1 MPVSPQ
7 DFNLWAR
14 VTGKKYPSTP
24 EEKAAVAPEVHNFT
38 RNFGKQGALGEQQEE
53 KQPSLAQ
60 NLAKGALIA
69 GGVAAGIAAAR
80 DPRVQQ
86 AVQTGFANAKEAT
99 SNATARVKEFLQT
112 VGGPRTV
119 DADTVGASYD
129 VTPNTTAQN
138 YQQQVVPHQ
147 ISGVEPKG
155 LLTGR
160 DYTQSESLATRQ
172 TSGPVSAGEF
182 ARQKARSAFSEALQV
197 PGEMGMSP
205 TQAMEERRVQNALER
220 MNAMAKRMG
229 DPFSHSESLPSNI
242 YPVPTPEGE
251 YVPTSTVIGKVGS
264 LMSKMEQGPEFAGLV
279 KYHLPEAV
287 ENDVT
292 NTALASSNTPDNL
305 VPKAQTFNPNSLT
318 GQHNIAMEVDNQL
331 DRADQL
337 INEYRQD
344 IVDREINRE
353 AKVKSEIA
361 AMKEGAAMRIVDEL
375 RGEAKQEQ
383 LAANENRDLAGEASA
398 LVETITT
405 GQPTRQ
411 RPRRLSEI
419 SPQEQKA
426 YELVAAGG
434 EAGVPISL
442 ERAMDIAGGAQDLS
456 FQEQRLFSPGERV
469 AVGEQTFAPG
479 QRQSGRMM
487 GVRTGAS
494 GSERALGLAEQYAQ
508 ADVAGLTSQG
518 RKSAGAQRLRG
529 MEDTPDVSAVL
540 VGATGRPL
548 RGMGT
553 ISLESLREASGVV
566 AAEQAANRE
575 MTAGAIES
583 LLGRSGSDIEY
594 KPFTEV
600 TTGSTPETQER
611 ARQTMAA
618 AQKPSTTKQMNQ
630 LFATHSLSPAT
641 GTLTSL
647 DPKTL
652 AATSSAEN
660 VPQPKSIRGTASWE
674 ETSPGGEIRATTPEF
689 LNIKTESGV
698 KAMITKALRRNYGHI
713 ADNIL
718 VRAAQHYAEQDGIEL
733 PDPMINESGRIGNYD
748 FKTAANQVLYGAGE
762 ASIER
767 SKMIG
772 KAFNQSL
779 KGAGLDLETEDPYA
793 SHKLFAITQNQERGQ
808 IALQEYTRKIGRMQS
823 QGLLKE
829 GRQVPRDIAMRKP
842 QQG

>member
-38 RNFGKQGALGEQQEE
+38 RNFGKQGALGEQQKE
-53 KQPSLAQ
+53 QRPSLAQ
-60 NLAKGALIA
+60 NIAKGALIA
-69 GGVAAGIAAAR
+69 GGVAAGVAAAR

-86 AVQTGFANAKEAT
+86 AVQTGFATAKEAT
-99 SNATARVKEFLQT
+99 TNATARVKEFLQT
-112 VGGPRTV
+112 VGSPRTV
-119 DADTVGASYD
+119 DVDVVGASYD

-147 ISGVEPKG
+147 ISGIEPKG

-160 DYTQSESLATRQ
+160 DYTQAESLATRQ

-182 ARQKARSAFSEALQV
+182 ARQKARSAFSEALQI

-205 TQAMEERRVQNALER
+205 TQAREERRVQQALEH
-220 MNAMAKRMG
+220 MNMRAKRMG

-264 LMSKMEQGPEFAGLV
+264 LMGKMEQGPEFAGLV

-292 NTALASSNTPDNL
+292 NTALASSITPDNT
-305 VPKAQTFNPNSLT
+305 VPKAQTFDPNSLT
-318 GQHNIAMEVDNQL
+318 GQHNIAMEADNQ
-331 DRADQL
+331 
-337 INEYRQD
+337 
-344 IVDREINRE
+344 
-353 AKVKSEIA
+353 
-361 AMKEGAAMRIVDEL
+361 
-375 RGEAKQEQ
+375 
-383 LAANENRDLAGEASA
+383 RDLANEASA

-405 GQPTRQ
+405 GQPARQ
-411 RPRRLSEI
+411 RPRRPSEI

-442 ERAMDIAGGAQDLS
+442 ERAMAIAGGAQDLS

-469 AVGEQTFAPG
+469 AVGEQTFVPG
-479 QRQSGRMM
+479 QRQTGRMM

-494 GSERALGLAEQYAQ
+494 GSERALGLAEQYAE

-518 RKSAGAQRLRG
+518 RKSASAQRLRG
-529 MEDTPDVSAVL
+529 GEDTPDLSAVL

-548 RGMGT
+548 RGMGS

-594 KPFTEV
+594 KPFTDV

-630 LFATHSLSPAT
+630 LFATHSEGEGGSMLP
-641 GTLTSL
+641 
-647 DPKTL
+647 
-652 AATSSAEN
+652 TSS
-660 VPQPKSIRGTASWE
+660 Q
-674 ETSPGGEIRATTPEF
+674 F

-698 KAMITKALRRNYGHI
+698 KPITTKALRRNYGHI
-713 ADNIL
+713 ADDVF

-748 FKTAANQVLYGAGE
+748 FRNAANQVLYGAGE
-762 ASIER
+762 ASVER

-779 KGAGLDLETEDPYA
+779 KSTGLDLATEDPYA

-808 IALQEYTRKIGRMQS
+808 IALQEYSRKIGRMQS

-829 GRQVPRDIAMRKP
+829 GRQVPRDIAMRKL

>member
-38 RNFGKQGALGEQQEE
+38 RNFGKQGVLGEQQEE
-53 KQPSLAQ
+53 QRPSLAQ

-69 GGVAAGIAAAR
+69 GGVAAGVAAAR

-86 AVQTGFANAKEAT
+86 AVQTGFSNAKEAT

-119 DADTVGASYD
+119 DADTVGANYD

-147 ISGVEPKG
+147 ISGIEPKG

-160 DYTQSESLATRQ
+160 DYTQAESLANRQ
-172 TSGPVSAGEF
+172 TSGPVFAGEF

-242 YPVPTPEGE
+242 YPVPTPQGE

-264 LMSKMEQGPEFAGLV
+264 LTGKMEQGPEFAGLV

-292 NTALASSNTPDNL
+292 NTALASSITPDNT

-318 GQHNIAMEVDNQL
+318 GQHNIAIEADNQ
-331 DRADQL
+331 
-337 INEYRQD
+337 
-344 IVDREINRE
+344 
-353 AKVKSEIA
+353 
-361 AMKEGAAMRIVDEL
+361 
-375 RGEAKQEQ
+375 
-383 LAANENRDLAGEASA
+383 RDLANEASA

-405 GQPTRQ
+405 GQPARQ

-442 ERAMDIAGGAQDLS
+442 ERAMDIASGAEDLS
-456 FQEQRLFSPGERV
+456 FQEQRLFSPSERV

-479 QRQSGRMM
+479 QRQTGRMM

-494 GSERALGLAEQYAQ
+494 GSERALGLAEQYAE

-529 MEDTPDVSAVL
+529 MEDTPNPSAVL

-548 RGMGT
+548 RGMGS
-553 ISLESLREASGVV
+553 ISPESLREASGVV

-575 MTAGAIES
+575 MTANAIES
-583 LLGRSGSDIEY
+583 LLGRSGSDIDY
-594 KPFTEV
+594 KPFTDV

-611 ARQTMAA
+611 ARQTMTA
-618 AQKPSTTKQMNQ
+618 AQKPSTTNQMNQ
-630 LFATHSLSPAT
+630 LFATHSEGEGGSMLP
-641 GTLTSL
+641 
-647 DPKTL
+647 
-652 AATSSAEN
+652 TSS
-660 VPQPKSIRGTASWE
+660 Q
-674 ETSPGGEIRATTPEF
+674 F

-698 KAMITKALRRNYGHI
+698 KPITTKALRRNYGNI
-713 ADNIL
+713 ADDVF
-718 VRAAQHYAEQDGIEL
+718 VRAAQHYAEQDGIDL

-748 FKTAANQVLYGAGE
+748 FRNAANQVLYGAGE

-779 KGAGLDLETEDPYA
+779 KSAGLDLATEDPYA

-829 GRQVPRDIAMRKP
+829 GRQVPQNIAMRKP

>member
-38 RNFGKQGALGEQQEE
+38 RNFGKQGALGEQQKE
-53 KQPSLAQ
+53 QRPSLAQ
-60 NLAKGALIA
+60 NIAKGALIA
-69 GGVAAGIAAAR
+69 GGVAAGVAAAR

-86 AVQTGFANAKEAT
+86 AVQTGFATAKEAT
-99 SNATARVKEFLQT
+99 TNATARVKEFLQT
-112 VGGPRTV
+112 VGSPRTV
-119 DADTVGASYD
+119 DVDVVGASYD

-147 ISGVEPKG
+147 ISGIEPKG

-160 DYTQSESLATRQ
+160 DYTQAESLATRQ

-182 ARQKARSAFSEALQV
+182 ARQKARSAFSEALQI

-205 TQAMEERRVQNALER
+205 TQAREERRVQQALEH
-220 MNAMAKRMG
+220 MNMRAKRMG

-264 LMSKMEQGPEFAGLV
+264 LMGKMEQGPEFAGLV

-292 NTALASSNTPDNL
+292 NTALASSITPDNT
-305 VPKAQTFNPNSLT
+305 VPKAQTFDPNSLT
-318 GQHNIAMEVDNQL
+318 GQHNIAMEADNQ
-331 DRADQL
+331 
-337 INEYRQD
+337 
-344 IVDREINRE
+344 
-353 AKVKSEIA
+353 
-361 AMKEGAAMRIVDEL
+361 
-375 RGEAKQEQ
+375 
-383 LAANENRDLAGEASA
+383 RDLANEASA

-405 GQPTRQ
+405 GQPARQ

-442 ERAMDIAGGAQDLS
+442 ERAMAIAGGAQDLS

-469 AVGEQTFAPG
+469 AVGEQTFVPG
-479 QRQSGRMM
+479 QRQTGRMM

-494 GSERALGLAEQYAQ
+494 GSERALGLAEQYAE

-518 RKSAGAQRLRG
+518 RKSASAQRLRG
-529 MEDTPDVSAVL
+529 GEDTPDLSAVL

-548 RGMGT
+548 RGMGS

-594 KPFTEV
+594 KPFTDV

-630 LFATHSLSPAT
+630 LFATHSEGEGGSMLP
-641 GTLTSL
+641 
-647 DPKTL
+647 
-652 AATSSAEN
+652 TSS
-660 VPQPKSIRGTASWE
+660 Q
-674 ETSPGGEIRATTPEF
+674 F

-698 KAMITKALRRNYGHI
+698 KPITTKALRRNYGHI
-713 ADNIL
+713 ADDVF

-748 FKTAANQVLYGAGE
+748 FRNAANQVLYGAGE
-762 ASIER
+762 ASVER

-779 KGAGLDLETEDPYA
+779 KSTGLDLATEDPYA

-808 IALQEYTRKIGRMQS
+808 IALQEYSRKIGRMQS

-829 GRQVPRDIAMRKP
+829 GRQVPRDIAMRKL
-842 QQG
+842 QQGWKG

>member
-1 MPVSPQ
+1 MPVSPA

-38 RNFGKQGALGEQQEE
+38 RNFGKQGAIGEQPEE
-53 KQPSLAQ
+53 QRPSLAS
-60 NLAKGALIA
+60 NIAKGALIA
-69 GGVAAGIAAAR
+69 GGVAAGVAAAR

-86 AVQTGFANAKEAT
+86 AVQTGFSRAKEAT
-99 SNATARVKEFLQT
+99 TDATTRVKEFLQT

-160 DYTQSESLATRQ
+160 DYTQAESLATRQ

-197 PGEMGMSP
+197 PSEMGMSP

-220 MNAMAKRMG
+220 MNMMAKQMG
-229 DPFSHSESLPSNI
+229 DPFSHSEKLPSNI
-242 YPVPTPEGE
+242 FPVPTPEGE

-264 LMSKMEQGPEFAGLV
+264 LTGKMEQGPEFSNLV

-292 NTALASSNTPDNL
+292 NTALASSITPDNA

-318 GQHNIAMEVDNQL
+318 GQHNIEMDADNQ
-331 DRADQL
+331 
-337 INEYRQD
+337 
-344 IVDREINRE
+344 
-353 AKVKSEIA
+353 
-361 AMKEGAAMRIVDEL
+361 
-375 RGEAKQEQ
+375 
-383 LAANENRDLAGEASA
+383 RDLAGEASA
-398 LVETITT
+398 LAEAITSGT
-405 GQPTRQ
+405 TTPTRQ

-419 SPQEQKA
+419 SPQEQTA

-469 AVGEQTFAPG
+469 AIGEQTFEPG
-479 QRQSGRMM
+479 QRQTGRMM

-494 GSERALGLAEQYAQ
+494 GSERAFGLAEQYAE

-518 RKSAGAQRLRG
+518 RKSAGAARLRG
-529 MEDTPDVSAVL
+529 QEDTPDVSAVL

-548 RGMGT
+548 RGMGS
-553 ISLESLREASGVV
+553 ISPESLREASGVF

-575 MTAGAIES
+575 MTAGAVES

-611 ARQTMAA
+611 ARQTMSA

-630 LFATHSLSPAT
+630 LFATHSEGEGGSMLP
-641 GTLTSL
+641 
-647 DPKTL
+647 
-652 AATSSAEN
+652 TSS
-660 VPQPKSIRGTASWE
+660 Q
-674 ETSPGGEIRATTPEF
+674 F

-698 KAMITKALRRNYGHI
+698 KPMTTKALRRNYGNI
-713 ADNIL
+713 ADDVF

-748 FKTAANQVLYGAGE
+748 FRNAANQVLYGAGE

-772 KAFNQSL
+772 KAFNQGL
-779 KGAGLDLETEDPYA
+779 KASGLDLATEDPYA

-808 IALQEYTRKIGRMQS
+808 IALKEYTRKIGRMQS

-842 QQG
+842 SQG

>member
-53 KQPSLAQ
+53 QRPSLAQ
-60 NLAKGALIA
+60 NLAKSALIA
-69 GGVAAGIAAAR
+69 GGVAAGVAAAR

-86 AVQTGFANAKEAT
+86 AVQTGFATAKEAT
-99 SNATARVKEFLQT
+99 TNATARVKEFLQT

-147 ISGVEPKG
+147 IRGIEPKG

-160 DYTQSESLATRQ
+160 DYTQAESLATRQ

-205 TQAMEERRVQNALER
+205 TQAREERRVQQALER
-220 MNAMAKRMG
+220 MNMMAKRMG
-229 DPFSHSESLPSNI
+229 DPFSHSENLPSNI

-251 YVPTSTVIGKVGS
+251 YVTTSTVIGKIGS
-264 LMSKMEQGPEFAGLV
+264 LMGKLEQGPEFAGLV

-292 NTALASSNTPDNL
+292 NTALASSITPDNT

-318 GQHNIAMEVDNQL
+318 GQHNIAMEADNQL

-337 INEYRQD
+337 INEYRQG
-344 IVDREINRE
+344 IVDREIDRE

-361 AMKEGAAMRIVDEL
+361 AMKEGAAMRILDEL

-383 LAANENRDLAGEASA
+383 LAANKNRDLAGEASA

-405 GQPTRQ
+405 GQPARQ

-469 AVGEQTFAPG
+469 AVGEQTFLPG
-479 QRQSGRMM
+479 QRQTGRMM

-494 GSERALGLAEQYAQ
+494 GSERALGLAEQYAE

-548 RGMGT
+548 RGMGS
-553 ISLESLREASGVV
+553 ISPESLREASGVV

-618 AQKPSTTKQMNQ
+618 AQKPSTTTQMNQ
-630 LFATHSLSPAT
+630 LFATHSEGEGGSMLP
-641 GTLTSL
+641 
-647 DPKTL
+647 
-652 AATSSAEN
+652 TSS
-660 VPQPKSIRGTASWE
+660 Q
-674 ETSPGGEIRATTPEF
+674 F

-698 KAMITKALRRNYGHI
+698 KPMTTKALRRNYGHI
-713 ADNIL
+713 ADDVF
-718 VRAAQHYAEQDGIEL
+718 VRAAQHYAQQDGIEL

-748 FKTAANQVLYGAGE
+748 FRNAANQVLYGAGE

-772 KAFNQSL
+772 KAFNQGL
-779 KGAGLDLETEDPYA
+779 KSAGLDLATENPYA

>member
-53 KQPSLAQ
+53 QRPSLAQ

-69 GGVAAGIAAAR
+69 GGVAAGVAAAR

-86 AVQTGFANAKEAT
+86 AVQTGFATAKEAT

-112 VGGPRTV
+112 VGSPRTV

-147 ISGVEPKG
+147 ISGIEPKG

-160 DYTQSESLATRQ
+160 DTTQAESLATRQ

-197 PGEMGMSP
+197 PGEMNMSP
-205 TQAMEERRVQNALER
+205 TQAREERRVQQALER
-220 MNAMAKRMG
+220 MNMMARRMG

-242 YPVPTPEGE
+242 YPVPTPQGE

-264 LMSKMEQGPEFAGLV
+264 LIGKMEQGPEFSGLV

-292 NTALASSNTPDNL
+292 NTALASSITPDNT

-318 GQHNIAMEVDNQL
+318 GQHNIAMEADNQ
-331 DRADQL
+331 
-337 INEYRQD
+337 
-344 IVDREINRE
+344 
-353 AKVKSEIA
+353 
-361 AMKEGAAMRIVDEL
+361 
-375 RGEAKQEQ
+375 
-383 LAANENRDLAGEASA
+383 RDLAGEASA

-405 GQPTRQ
+405 GQPARQ

-469 AVGEQTFAPG
+469 AVGEQTFVPG
-479 QRQSGRMM
+479 QRQTGRMM

-494 GSERALGLAEQYAQ
+494 GSERALGLAEQYAE

-518 RKSAGAQRLRG
+518 RKSAGAQHLRG

-548 RGMGT
+548 RGMGS
-553 ISLESLREASGVV
+553 ISPESLREASGVV

-594 KPFTEV
+594 KPFTDV

-630 LFATHSLSPAT
+630 LFATHSEGEGGSMLP
-641 GTLTSL
+641 
-647 DPKTL
+647 
-652 AATSSAEN
+652 TSS
-660 VPQPKSIRGTASWE
+660 Q
-674 ETSPGGEIRATTPEF
+674 F

-698 KAMITKALRRNYGHI
+698 KPMTTKALRRNYGNI
-713 ADNIL
+713 ADDVF

-748 FKTAANQVLYGAGE
+748 FRNAANQVLYGAGE

-772 KAFNQSL
+772 KAFNQGL
-779 KGAGLDLETEDPYA
+779 KSAGLDLATEDPYA

-842 QQG
+842 

>member
-38 RNFGKQGALGEQQEE
+38 RNFGKQGVLGEQQEE
-53 KQPSLAQ
+53 QRPSLAQ

-69 GGVAAGIAAAR
+69 GGVAAGVAAAR

-86 AVQTGFANAKEAT
+86 AVQTGFSNAKEAT

-119 DADTVGASYD
+119 DADTVGANYD

-147 ISGVEPKG
+147 ISGIEPKG

-160 DYTQSESLATRQ
+160 DYTQAESLANRQ
-172 TSGPVSAGEF
+172 TSGPVFAGEF

-242 YPVPTPEGE
+242 YPVPTPQGE

-264 LMSKMEQGPEFAGLV
+264 LTGKMEQGPEFAGLV

-292 NTALASSNTPDNL
+292 NTALASSITPDNT

-318 GQHNIAMEVDNQL
+318 GQHNIAIEADNQ
-331 DRADQL
+331 
-337 INEYRQD
+337 
-344 IVDREINRE
+344 
-353 AKVKSEIA
+353 
-361 AMKEGAAMRIVDEL
+361 
-375 RGEAKQEQ
+375 
-383 LAANENRDLAGEASA
+383 RDLANEASA

-405 GQPTRQ
+405 GQPARQ

-442 ERAMDIAGGAQDLS
+442 ERAMDIAGGAEDLS
-456 FQEQRLFSPGERV
+456 FQEQRLFSPSERV

-479 QRQSGRMM
+479 QRQTGRMM

-494 GSERALGLAEQYAQ
+494 GSERALGLAEQYAE

-529 MEDTPDVSAVL
+529 MEDTPNPSAVL

-548 RGMGT
+548 RGMGS
-553 ISLESLREASGVV
+553 ISPESLREASGVV

-575 MTAGAIES
+575 MTANAIES
-583 LLGRSGSDIEY
+583 LLGRSGSDIDY
-594 KPFTEV
+594 KPFTDV

-611 ARQTMAA
+611 ARQTMTA
-618 AQKPSTTKQMNQ
+618 AQKPSTTNQMNQ
-630 LFATHSLSPAT
+630 LFATHSEGEGGSMLP
-641 GTLTSL
+641 
-647 DPKTL
+647 
-652 AATSSAEN
+652 TSS
-660 VPQPKSIRGTASWE
+660 Q
-674 ETSPGGEIRATTPEF
+674 F

-698 KAMITKALRRNYGHI
+698 KPITTKALRRNYGNI
-713 ADNIL
+713 ADDVF

-748 FKTAANQVLYGAGE
+748 FRNAANQVLYGAGE

-779 KGAGLDLETEDPYA
+779 KSAGLDLATEDPYA

-829 GRQVPRDIAMRKP
+829 GRQVPQNIAMRKP

>member
-38 RNFGKQGALGEQQEE
+38 RNFGKQGVLGEQQEE
-53 KQPSLAQ
+53 QRPSLAQ

-69 GGVAAGIAAAR
+69 GGVAAGVAAAR

-86 AVQTGFANAKEAT
+86 AVQTGFSNAKEAT

-119 DADTVGASYD
+119 DADTVGANYD

-147 ISGVEPKG
+147 ISGIEPKG

-160 DYTQSESLATRQ
+160 DYTQAESLANRQ
-172 TSGPVSAGEF
+172 TSGPVFAGEF

-242 YPVPTPEGE
+242 YPVPTPQGE

-264 LMSKMEQGPEFAGLV
+264 LTGKMEQGPEFAGLV

-292 NTALASSNTPDNL
+292 NTALASSITPDNT

-318 GQHNIAMEVDNQL
+318 GQHNIAIEADNQ
-331 DRADQL
+331 
-337 INEYRQD
+337 
-344 IVDREINRE
+344 
-353 AKVKSEIA
+353 
-361 AMKEGAAMRIVDEL
+361 
-375 RGEAKQEQ
+375 
-383 LAANENRDLAGEASA
+383 RDLANEASA

-405 GQPTRQ
+405 GQPARQ

-442 ERAMDIAGGAQDLS
+442 ERAMDIASGAEDLS
-456 FQEQRLFSPGERV
+456 FQEQRLFSPSERV

-479 QRQSGRMM
+479 QRQTGRMM

-494 GSERALGLAEQYAQ
+494 GSERALGLAEQYAE

-529 MEDTPDVSAVL
+529 MEDTPNPSAVL

-548 RGMGT
+548 RGMGS
-553 ISLESLREASGVV
+553 ISPESLREASGVV

-575 MTAGAIES
+575 MTANAIES
-583 LLGRSGSDIEY
+583 LLGRSGSDIDY
-594 KPFTEV
+594 KPFTDV

-611 ARQTMAA
+611 ARQTMTA
-618 AQKPSTTKQMNQ
+618 AQKPSTTNQMNQ
-630 LFATHSLSPAT
+630 LFATHSEGEGGSMLP
-641 GTLTSL
+641 
-647 DPKTL
+647 
-652 AATSSAEN
+652 TSS
-660 VPQPKSIRGTASWE
+660 Q
-674 ETSPGGEIRATTPEF
+674 F

-698 KAMITKALRRNYGHI
+698 KPITTKALRRNYGNI
-713 ADNIL
+713 ADDVF

-748 FKTAANQVLYGAGE
+748 FRNAANQVLYGAGE

-779 KGAGLDLETEDPYA
+779 KSAGLDLATEDPYA

-829 GRQVPRDIAMRKP
+829 GRQVPQNIAMRKP

>member
-38 RNFGKQGALGEQQEE
+38 RNFGKQGVLGEQQEE
-53 KQPSLAQ
+53 QRPSLAQ

-69 GGVAAGIAAAR
+69 GGVAAGVAAAR

-86 AVQTGFANAKEAT
+86 AVQTGFSNAKEAT

-119 DADTVGASYD
+119 DADTVGANYD

-147 ISGVEPKG
+147 ISGIEPKG

-160 DYTQSESLATRQ
+160 DYTQAESLANRQ
-172 TSGPVSAGEF
+172 TSGPVFAGEF

-242 YPVPTPEGE
+242 YPVPTPQGE

-264 LMSKMEQGPEFAGLV
+264 LTGKMEQGPKFAGLV

-292 NTALASSNTPDNL
+292 NTALASSITPDNT

-318 GQHNIAMEVDNQL
+318 GQHNIAIEADNQ
-331 DRADQL
+331 
-337 INEYRQD
+337 
-344 IVDREINRE
+344 
-353 AKVKSEIA
+353 
-361 AMKEGAAMRIVDEL
+361 
-375 RGEAKQEQ
+375 
-383 LAANENRDLAGEASA
+383 RDLANEASA

-405 GQPTRQ
+405 GQPARQ

-442 ERAMDIAGGAQDLS
+442 ERAMDIAGGAEDLS
-456 FQEQRLFSPGERV
+456 FQEQRLFSPSERV

-479 QRQSGRMM
+479 QRQTGRMM

-494 GSERALGLAEQYAQ
+494 GSERALGLAEQYAE

-529 MEDTPDVSAVL
+529 MEDTPNPSAVL

-548 RGMGT
+548 RGMGS
-553 ISLESLREASGVV
+553 ISPESLREASGVV

-575 MTAGAIES
+575 MTANAIES
-583 LLGRSGSDIEY
+583 LLGRSGSDIDY
-594 KPFTEV
+594 KPFTDV

-611 ARQTMAA
+611 ARQTMTA
-618 AQKPSTTKQMNQ
+618 AQKPSTTNQMNQ
-630 LFATHSLSPAT
+630 LFATHSEGEGGSMLP
-641 GTLTSL
+641 
-647 DPKTL
+647 
-652 AATSSAEN
+652 TSS
-660 VPQPKSIRGTASWE
+660 Q
-674 ETSPGGEIRATTPEF
+674 F

-698 KAMITKALRRNYGHI
+698 KPITTKALRRNYGNI
-713 ADNIL
+713 ADDVF

-748 FKTAANQVLYGAGE
+748 FRNAANQVLYGAGE

-779 KGAGLDLETEDPYA
+779 KSAGLDLATEDPYA

-829 GRQVPRDIAMRKP
+829 GRQVPQNIAMRKP

>member
-38 RNFGKQGALGEQQEE
+38 RNFGKQGVLGEQQEE
-53 KQPSLAQ
+53 QRPSLAQ

-69 GGVAAGIAAAR
+69 GGVAAGVAAAR

-86 AVQTGFANAKEAT
+86 AVQTGFSNAKEAT

-119 DADTVGASYD
+119 DADTVGANYD

-147 ISGVEPKG
+147 ISGIEPKG

-160 DYTQSESLATRQ
+160 DYTQAESLANRQ
-172 TSGPVSAGEF
+172 TSGPVFAGEF

-242 YPVPTPEGE
+242 YPVPTPQGE

-264 LMSKMEQGPEFAGLV
+264 LTGKMEQGPKFAGLV

-292 NTALASSNTPDNL
+292 NTALASSITPDNT

-318 GQHNIAMEVDNQL
+318 GQHNIAIEADNQ
-331 DRADQL
+331 
-337 INEYRQD
+337 
-344 IVDREINRE
+344 
-353 AKVKSEIA
+353 
-361 AMKEGAAMRIVDEL
+361 
-375 RGEAKQEQ
+375 
-383 LAANENRDLAGEASA
+383 RDLANEASA

-405 GQPTRQ
+405 GQPARQ

-442 ERAMDIAGGAQDLS
+442 ERAMDIAGGAEDLS
-456 FQEQRLFSPGERV
+456 FQEQRLFSPSERV

-479 QRQSGRMM
+479 QRQTGRMM

-494 GSERALGLAEQYAQ
+494 GSERALGLAEQYAE

-529 MEDTPDVSAVL
+529 MEDTPNPSAVL

-548 RGMGT
+548 RGMGS
-553 ISLESLREASGVV
+553 ISPESLREASGVV

-575 MTAGAIES
+575 MTANAIES
-583 LLGRSGSDIEY
+583 LLGRSGSDIDY
-594 KPFTEV
+594 KPFTDV

-611 ARQTMAA
+611 ARQTMTA
-618 AQKPSTTKQMNQ
+618 AQKPSTTNQMNQ
-630 LFATHSLSPAT
+630 LFATHSEGEGGSMLP
-641 GTLTSL
+641 
-647 DPKTL
+647 
-652 AATSSAEN
+652 TSS
-660 VPQPKSIRGTASWE
+660 Q
-674 ETSPGGEIRATTPEF
+674 F

-698 KAMITKALRRNYGHI
+698 KPITTKALRRNYGNI
-713 ADNIL
+713 ADDVF

-748 FKTAANQVLYGAGE
+748 FRNAANQVLYGAGE

-779 KGAGLDLETEDPYA
+779 KSAGLDLATENPYA

-829 GRQVPRDIAMRKP
+829 GRQVPQNIAMRKP

>member
-38 RNFGKQGALGEQQEE
+38 RNFGKQGVLGEQQEE
-53 KQPSLAQ
+53 QRPSLAQ

-69 GGVAAGIAAAR
+69 GGVAAGVAAAR

-86 AVQTGFANAKEAT
+86 AVQTGFSNAKEAT

-119 DADTVGASYD
+119 DADTVGANYD

-147 ISGVEPKG
+147 ISGIEPKG

-160 DYTQSESLATRQ
+160 DYTQAESLANRQ
-172 TSGPVSAGEF
+172 TSGPVFAGEF

-242 YPVPTPEGE
+242 YPVPTPQGE

-264 LMSKMEQGPEFAGLV
+264 LTGKMEQGPKFAGLV

-292 NTALASSNTPDNL
+292 NTALASSITPDNT

-318 GQHNIAMEVDNQL
+318 GQHNIAIEADNQ
-331 DRADQL
+331 
-337 INEYRQD
+337 
-344 IVDREINRE
+344 
-353 AKVKSEIA
+353 
-361 AMKEGAAMRIVDEL
+361 
-375 RGEAKQEQ
+375 
-383 LAANENRDLAGEASA
+383 RDLANEASA

-405 GQPTRQ
+405 GQPARQ

-442 ERAMDIAGGAQDLS
+442 ERAMDIAGGAEDLS
-456 FQEQRLFSPGERV
+456 FQEQRLFSPSERV

-479 QRQSGRMM
+479 QRQTGRMM

-494 GSERALGLAEQYAQ
+494 GSERALGLAEQYAE

-518 RKSAGAQRLRG
+518 RKSAGAQRLRR
-529 MEDTPDVSAVL
+529 MEDTPNPSAVL

-548 RGMGT
+548 RGMGS
-553 ISLESLREASGVV
+553 ISPESLREASGVV

-575 MTAGAIES
+575 MTASAIES
-583 LLGRSGSDIEY
+583 LLGRSGSDIDY
-594 KPFTEV
+594 KPFTDV

-611 ARQTMAA
+611 ARQTMTA
-618 AQKPSTTKQMNQ
+618 AQKPSTTNQMNQ
-630 LFATHSLSPAT
+630 LFATHSEGEGGSMLP
-641 GTLTSL
+641 
-647 DPKTL
+647 
-652 AATSSAEN
+652 TSS
-660 VPQPKSIRGTASWE
+660 Q
-674 ETSPGGEIRATTPEF
+674 F

-698 KAMITKALRRNYGHI
+698 KPITTKALRRNYGNI
-713 ADNIL
+713 ADDVF

-748 FKTAANQVLYGAGE
+748 FRNAANQVLYGAGE

-779 KGAGLDLETEDPYA
+779 KSAGLDLATEDPYA

-829 GRQVPRDIAMRKP
+829 GRQVPQNIAMRKP

>member
-38 RNFGKQGALGEQQEE
+38 RNFGKQGALGGQQEE
-53 KQPSLAQ
+53 QRPSLAQ
-60 NLAKGALIA
+60 NIAKGALIA
-69 GGVAAGIAAAR
+69 GGVAAGVAAAR

-86 AVQTGFANAKEAT
+86 AVQTGFATAKEAT
-99 SNATARVKEFLQT
+99 TNATARVKEFLQT
-112 VGGPRTV
+112 VGSPRTV
-119 DADTVGASYD
+119 DVDVVGASYD

-147 ISGVEPKG
+147 ISGIEPKG

-160 DYTQSESLATRQ
+160 DYTQAESLATRQ

-182 ARQKARSAFSEALQV
+182 ARQKARSAFSDALQV

-205 TQAMEERRVQNALER
+205 TQAREERRVQQALER
-220 MNAMAKRMG
+220 MNMRAKRMG

-264 LMSKMEQGPEFAGLV
+264 LMGKMKQGPEFAGLV

-292 NTALASSNTPDNL
+292 NTALASSITPDNT
-305 VPKAQTFNPNSLT
+305 VPKAQTFDPNSLT
-318 GQHNIAMEVDNQL
+318 GQHNIAMEADNQ
-331 DRADQL
+331 
-337 INEYRQD
+337 
-344 IVDREINRE
+344 
-353 AKVKSEIA
+353 
-361 AMKEGAAMRIVDEL
+361 
-375 RGEAKQEQ
+375 
-383 LAANENRDLAGEASA
+383 RDLANEASA

-405 GQPTRQ
+405 GQPARQ

-442 ERAMDIAGGAQDLS
+442 ERAMAIAGGAQDLS

-469 AVGEQTFAPG
+469 AVGEQTFVPG
-479 QRQSGRMM
+479 QRQTGRMM

-494 GSERALGLAEQYAQ
+494 GSERALGLAEQYAE

-518 RKSAGAQRLRG
+518 RKSASAQRLRG
-529 MEDTPDVSAVL
+529 GEDTPDLSAVL

-548 RGMGT
+548 RGMGS

-594 KPFTEV
+594 KPFTDV

-630 LFATHSLSPAT
+630 LFATHSEGEGGSMLP
-641 GTLTSL
+641 
-647 DPKTL
+647 
-652 AATSSAEN
+652 TSS
-660 VPQPKSIRGTASWE
+660 Q
-674 ETSPGGEIRATTPEF
+674 F

-698 KAMITKALRRNYGHI
+698 KPITTKALRRNYGHI
-713 ADNIL
+713 ADDVF

-748 FKTAANQVLYGAGE
+748 FRNAANQVLYGAGE
-762 ASIER
+762 ASVER

-779 KGAGLDLETEDPYA
+779 KSAGLDLATEDPYA

-808 IALQEYTRKIGRMQS
+808 IALQEYSRKIGRMQS

-829 GRQVPRDIAMRKP
+829 GRQVPRDIAMRKL

>member
-38 RNFGKQGALGEQQEE
+38 RNFGKQGVLGEQQEE
-53 KQPSLAQ
+53 QRPSLAQ

-69 GGVAAGIAAAR
+69 GGVAAGVAAAR

-86 AVQTGFANAKEAT
+86 AVQTGFSNAKEAT

-119 DADTVGASYD
+119 DADTVGANYD

-147 ISGVEPKG
+147 ISGIEPKG

-160 DYTQSESLATRQ
+160 DYTQAESLANRQ
-172 TSGPVSAGEF
+172 TSGPVFAGEF

-242 YPVPTPEGE
+242 YPVPTPQGE

-264 LMSKMEQGPEFAGLV
+264 LTGKMEQGPKFAGLV

-292 NTALASSNTPDNL
+292 NTALASSITPDNT

-318 GQHNIAMEVDNQL
+318 GQHNIAIEADNQ
-331 DRADQL
+331 
-337 INEYRQD
+337 
-344 IVDREINRE
+344 
-353 AKVKSEIA
+353 
-361 AMKEGAAMRIVDEL
+361 
-375 RGEAKQEQ
+375 
-383 LAANENRDLAGEASA
+383 RDLANEASA

-405 GQPTRQ
+405 GQPARQ

-442 ERAMDIAGGAQDLS
+442 ERAMDIAGGAEDLS
-456 FQEQRLFSPGERV
+456 FQEQRLFSPSERV

-479 QRQSGRMM
+479 QRQTGRMM

-494 GSERALGLAEQYAQ
+494 GSERALGLAEQYAE

-529 MEDTPDVSAVL
+529 MEDTPNPSAVL

-548 RGMGT
+548 RGMGS
-553 ISLESLREASGVV
+553 ISPESLREASGVV

-575 MTAGAIES
+575 MTASAIES
-583 LLGRSGSDIEY
+583 LLGRSGSDIDY
-594 KPFTEV
+594 KPFTDV

-611 ARQTMAA
+611 ARQTMTA
-618 AQKPSTTKQMNQ
+618 AQKPSTTNQMNQ
-630 LFATHSLSPAT
+630 LFATHSEGEGGSMLP
-641 GTLTSL
+641 
-647 DPKTL
+647 
-652 AATSSAEN
+652 TSS
-660 VPQPKSIRGTASWE
+660 Q
-674 ETSPGGEIRATTPEF
+674 F

-698 KAMITKALRRNYGHI
+698 KPITTKALRRNYGNI
-713 ADNIL
+713 ADDVF

-748 FKTAANQVLYGAGE
+748 FRNAANQVLYGAGE

-779 KGAGLDLETEDPYA
+779 KSAGLDLATEDPYA

-829 GRQVPRDIAMRKP
+829 GRQVPQNIAMRKP

>member
-1 MPVSPQ
+1 
-7 DFNLWAR
+7 
-14 VTGKKYPSTP
+14 
-24 EEKAAVAPEVHNFT
+24 
-38 RNFGKQGALGEQQEE
+38 
-53 KQPSLAQ
+53 
-60 NLAKGALIA
+60 
-69 GGVAAGIAAAR
+69 
-80 DPRVQQ
+80 
-86 AVQTGFANAKEAT
+86 
-99 SNATARVKEFLQT
+99 
-112 VGGPRTV
+112 
-119 DADTVGASYD
+119 
-129 VTPNTTAQN
+129 
-138 YQQQVVPHQ
+138 
-147 ISGVEPKG
+147 
-155 LLTGR
+155 
-160 DYTQSESLATRQ
+160 
-172 TSGPVSAGEF
+172 
-182 ARQKARSAFSEALQV
+182 
-197 PGEMGMSP
+197 MGMSP
-205 TQAMEERRVQNALER
+205 TQAREERRVQQALER
-220 MNAMAKRMG
+220 MNMRAKRMG

-264 LMSKMEQGPEFAGLV
+264 LMGKMKQGPEFAGLV

-292 NTALASSNTPDNL
+292 NTALASSITPDNT
-305 VPKAQTFNPNSLT
+305 VPKAQTFDPNSLT
-318 GQHNIAMEVDNQL
+318 GQHNIAMEADNQ
-331 DRADQL
+331 
-337 INEYRQD
+337 
-344 IVDREINRE
+344 
-353 AKVKSEIA
+353 
-361 AMKEGAAMRIVDEL
+361 
-375 RGEAKQEQ
+375 
-383 LAANENRDLAGEASA
+383 RDLANEASA

-405 GQPTRQ
+405 GQPARQ

-442 ERAMDIAGGAQDLS
+442 ERAMAIAGGAQDLS

-469 AVGEQTFAPG
+469 AVGEQTFVPG
-479 QRQSGRMM
+479 QRQTGRMM

-494 GSERALGLAEQYAQ
+494 GSERALGLAEQYAE

-518 RKSAGAQRLRG
+518 RKSASAQRLRG
-529 MEDTPDVSAVL
+529 GEDTPDLSAVL

-548 RGMGT
+548 RGMGS

-594 KPFTEV
+594 KPFTDV

-630 LFATHSLSPAT
+630 LFATHSEGEGGSMLP
-641 GTLTSL
+641 
-647 DPKTL
+647 
-652 AATSSAEN
+652 TSS
-660 VPQPKSIRGTASWE
+660 Q
-674 ETSPGGEIRATTPEF
+674 F

-698 KAMITKALRRNYGHI
+698 KPITTKALRRNYGHI
-713 ADNIL
+713 ADDVF

-748 FKTAANQVLYGAGE
+748 FRNAANQVLYGAGE
-762 ASIER
+762 ASVER

-779 KGAGLDLETEDPYA
+779 KSTGLDLATEDPYA

-808 IALQEYTRKIGRMQS
+808 IALQEYSRKIGRMQS

-829 GRQVPRDIAMRKP
+829 GRQVPRDIAMRKL
-842 QQG
+842 QQGWKG

>member
-38 RNFGKQGALGEQQEE
+38 RNFGKQGVLGEQQEE
-53 KQPSLAQ
+53 QRPSLAQ

-69 GGVAAGIAAAR
+69 GGVAAGVAAAR

-86 AVQTGFANAKEAT
+86 AVQTGFSNAKEAT

-119 DADTVGASYD
+119 DADTVGANYD

-147 ISGVEPKG
+147 ISGIEPKG

-160 DYTQSESLATRQ
+160 DYTQAESLANRQ
-172 TSGPVSAGEF
+172 TSGPVFAGEF

-242 YPVPTPEGE
+242 YPVPTPQGE

-264 LMSKMEQGPEFAGLV
+264 LTGKMEQGPEFAGLV

-292 NTALASSNTPDNL
+292 NTALASSITPDNT

-318 GQHNIAMEVDNQL
+318 GQHNIAIEADNQ
-331 DRADQL
+331 
-337 INEYRQD
+337 
-344 IVDREINRE
+344 
-353 AKVKSEIA
+353 
-361 AMKEGAAMRIVDEL
+361 
-375 RGEAKQEQ
+375 
-383 LAANENRDLAGEASA
+383 RDLANEASA

-405 GQPTRQ
+405 GQPARQ

-442 ERAMDIAGGAQDLS
+442 ERAMDIAGGAEDLS
-456 FQEQRLFSPGERV
+456 FQEQRLFSPSERV

-479 QRQSGRMM
+479 QRQTGRMM

-494 GSERALGLAEQYAQ
+494 GSERALGLAEQYAE

-529 MEDTPDVSAVL
+529 MEDTPNPSAVL

-548 RGMGT
+548 RGMGS
-553 ISLESLREASGVV
+553 ISPESLREASGVV

-575 MTAGAIES
+575 MTASAIES
-583 LLGRSGSDIEY
+583 LLGRSGSDIDY
-594 KPFTEV
+594 KPFTDV

-611 ARQTMAA
+611 ARQTMTA
-618 AQKPSTTKQMNQ
+618 AQKPSTTNQMNQ
-630 LFATHSLSPAT
+630 LFATHSEGEGGSMLP
-641 GTLTSL
+641 
-647 DPKTL
+647 
-652 AATSSAEN
+652 TSS
-660 VPQPKSIRGTASWE
+660 Q
-674 ETSPGGEIRATTPEF
+674 F

-698 KAMITKALRRNYGHI
+698 KPITTKALRRNYGNI
-713 ADNIL
+713 ADDVF

-748 FKTAANQVLYGAGE
+748 FRNAANQVLYGAGE

-779 KGAGLDLETEDPYA
+779 KSAGLDLATEDPYA

-829 GRQVPRDIAMRKP
+829 GRQVPQNIAMRKP

>member
-38 RNFGKQGALGEQQEE
+38 RNFGKQGVLGEQQEE
-53 KQPSLAQ
+53 QRPSLAQ

-69 GGVAAGIAAAR
+69 GGVAAGVAAAR

-86 AVQTGFANAKEAT
+86 AVQTGFSNAKEAT

-119 DADTVGASYD
+119 DADTVGANYD

-147 ISGVEPKG
+147 ISGIEPKG

-160 DYTQSESLATRQ
+160 DYTQAESLANRQ
-172 TSGPVSAGEF
+172 TSGPVFAGEF

-242 YPVPTPEGE
+242 YPVPTPQGE

-264 LMSKMEQGPEFAGLV
+264 LTGKMEQGPKFAGLV

-292 NTALASSNTPDNL
+292 NTALASSITPDNT

-318 GQHNIAMEVDNQL
+318 GQHNIAIEADNQ
-331 DRADQL
+331 
-337 INEYRQD
+337 
-344 IVDREINRE
+344 
-353 AKVKSEIA
+353 
-361 AMKEGAAMRIVDEL
+361 
-375 RGEAKQEQ
+375 
-383 LAANENRDLAGEASA
+383 RDLANEASA

-405 GQPTRQ
+405 GQPARQ

-442 ERAMDIAGGAQDLS
+442 ERAMDIAGGAEDLS
-456 FQEQRLFSPGERV
+456 FQEQRLFSPSERV

-479 QRQSGRMM
+479 QRQTGRMM

-494 GSERALGLAEQYAQ
+494 GSERALGLAEQYAE

-529 MEDTPDVSAVL
+529 MEDTPNPSAVL

-548 RGMGT
+548 RGMGS
-553 ISLESLREASGVV
+553 ISPESLREASGVV

-575 MTAGAIES
+575 MTASAIES
-583 LLGRSGSDIEY
+583 LLGRSGSDIDY
-594 KPFTEV
+594 KPFTDV

-611 ARQTMAA
+611 ARQTMTA
-618 AQKPSTTKQMNQ
+618 AQKPSTTNQMNQ

-647 DPKTL
+647 DPETL
-652 AATSSAEN
+652 APTSSAEN
-660 VPQPKSIRGTASWE
+660 VPQPKSVRGTASWE
-674 ETSPGGEIRATTPEF
+674 KTSPGGEVMVTTPEF

-698 KAMITKALRRNYGHI
+698 KPITTKALRRNYGNI
-713 ADNIL
+713 ADDVF

-748 FKTAANQVLYGAGE
+748 FRNAANQVLYGAGE

-779 KGAGLDLETEDPYA
+779 KSAGLDLATENPYA

-829 GRQVPRDIAMRKP
+829 GRQVPQNIAMRKP

>member
-53 KQPSLAQ
+53 QRPSLAQ

-69 GGVAAGIAAAR
+69 GGVAAGVAAAR

-112 VGGPRTV
+112 VGSQRTA

-147 ISGVEPKG
+147 ISGIEPKG

-160 DYTQSESLATRQ
+160 DYTQAESLANRQ

-182 ARQKARSAFSEALQV
+182 ARQKARSTFSEALQV

-242 YPVPTPEGE
+242 YPVPTPQGE

-264 LMSKMEQGPEFAGLV
+264 LMGKMEQGPEFAGLV

-292 NTALASSNTPDNL
+292 NTALASSITPDNT
-305 VPKAQTFNPNSLT
+305 VPKAQTFNPGSLT
-318 GQHNIAMEVDNQL
+318 GQHNIAMEADNQ
-331 DRADQL
+331 
-337 INEYRQD
+337 
-344 IVDREINRE
+344 
-353 AKVKSEIA
+353 
-361 AMKEGAAMRIVDEL
+361 
-375 RGEAKQEQ
+375 
-383 LAANENRDLAGEASA
+383 RDLANEASA

-405 GQPTRQ
+405 GQPARQ

-434 EAGVPISL
+434 E
-442 ERAMDIAGGAQDLS
+442 S
-456 FQEQRLFSPGERV
+456 FQEQRLFSPSERV

-479 QRQSGRMM
+479 QRQTGRMM
-487 GVRTGAS
+487 DVRTGAS
-494 GSERALGLAEQYAQ
+494 GSERALGLAEQYAE

-548 RGMGT
+548 RGMGS
-553 ISLESLREASGVV
+553 ISPESLREASGVV

-594 KPFTEV
+594 KPFTDV

-611 ARQTMAA
+611 ARQTMTA
-618 AQKPSTTKQMNQ
+618 AQKPSTTNQMNQ
-630 LFATHSLSPAT
+630 LFATHSEGEGGSMLP
-641 GTLTSL
+641 
-647 DPKTL
+647 
-652 AATSSAEN
+652 TSS
-660 VPQPKSIRGTASWE
+660 Q
-674 ETSPGGEIRATTPEF
+674 F

-698 KAMITKALRRNYGHI
+698 KPITTKALRRNYGNI
-713 ADNIL
+713 ADDVF

-748 FKTAANQVLYGAGE
+748 FRNAANQVLYGAGE

-772 KAFNQSL
+772 KAFNQGL
-779 KGAGLDLETEDPYA
+779 KSAGLDLATENPYA

-829 GRQVPRDIAMRKP
+829 GRQVPQNIAMRKP

>member
-38 RNFGKQGALGEQQEE
+38 RNFGKQGALGEQQKE
-53 KQPSLAQ
+53 QRPSLAQ
-60 NLAKGALIA
+60 NIAKGALIA
-69 GGVAAGIAAAR
+69 GGVAAGVAAAR

-86 AVQTGFANAKEAT
+86 AVQTGFATAKEAT
-99 SNATARVKEFLQT
+99 TNATARVKEFLQT
-112 VGGPRTV
+112 VGSPRTV
-119 DADTVGASYD
+119 DVDVVGASYD

-147 ISGVEPKG
+147 ISGIEPKG

-160 DYTQSESLATRQ
+160 DYTQAESLATRQ

-182 ARQKARSAFSEALQV
+182 ARQKARSAFSEALQI

-205 TQAMEERRVQNALER
+205 TQAREERRVQQALEH
-220 MNAMAKRMG
+220 MNMRAKRMG

-264 LMSKMEQGPEFAGLV
+264 LMGKMKQGPEFAGLV

-292 NTALASSNTPDNL
+292 NTALASSITPDNT
-305 VPKAQTFNPNSLT
+305 VPKAQTFDPNSLT
-318 GQHNIAMEVDNQL
+318 GQHNIAMEADNQ
-331 DRADQL
+331 
-337 INEYRQD
+337 
-344 IVDREINRE
+344 
-353 AKVKSEIA
+353 
-361 AMKEGAAMRIVDEL
+361 
-375 RGEAKQEQ
+375 
-383 LAANENRDLAGEASA
+383 RDLANEASA

-405 GQPTRQ
+405 GQPARQ

-442 ERAMDIAGGAQDLS
+442 ERAMAIAGGAQDLS

-469 AVGEQTFAPG
+469 AVGEQTFVPG
-479 QRQSGRMM
+479 QRQTGRMM
-487 GVRTGAS
+487 DVRTGAS
-494 GSERALGLAEQYAQ
+494 GSERALGLAEQYAE

-518 RKSAGAQRLRG
+518 RKSASAQRLRG
-529 MEDTPDVSAVL
+529 GEDTPDLSAVL

-548 RGMGT
+548 RGMGS

-594 KPFTEV
+594 KPFTDV

-630 LFATHSLSPAT
+630 LFATHSEGEGGSMLP
-641 GTLTSL
+641 
-647 DPKTL
+647 
-652 AATSSAEN
+652 TSS
-660 VPQPKSIRGTASWE
+660 Q
-674 ETSPGGEIRATTPEF
+674 F

-698 KAMITKALRRNYGHI
+698 KPITTKALRRNYGHI
-713 ADNIL
+713 ADDVF

-748 FKTAANQVLYGAGE
+748 FRNAANQVLYGAGE
-762 ASIER
+762 ASVER

-779 KGAGLDLETEDPYA
+779 KSTGLDLATEDPYA

-808 IALQEYTRKIGRMQS
+808 IALQEYSRKIGRMQS

-842 QQG
+842 QLGINQTVWPSWAIDYAL

>member
-38 RNFGKQGALGEQQEE
+38 RNFGKQGVLGEQQEE
-53 KQPSLAQ
+53 QRPSLAQ

-69 GGVAAGIAAAR
+69 GGVAAGVAAAR

-86 AVQTGFANAKEAT
+86 AVQTGFSNAKEAT

-119 DADTVGASYD
+119 DADTVGANYD

-147 ISGVEPKG
+147 ISGIEPKG

-160 DYTQSESLATRQ
+160 DYTQAESLANRQ
-172 TSGPVSAGEF
+172 TSGPVFAGEF

-242 YPVPTPEGE
+242 YPVPTPQGE

-264 LMSKMEQGPEFAGLV
+264 LTGKMEQGPKFAGLV

-292 NTALASSNTPDNL
+292 NTALASSITPDNT

-318 GQHNIAMEVDNQL
+318 GQHNIAIEADNQ
-331 DRADQL
+331 
-337 INEYRQD
+337 
-344 IVDREINRE
+344 
-353 AKVKSEIA
+353 
-361 AMKEGAAMRIVDEL
+361 
-375 RGEAKQEQ
+375 
-383 LAANENRDLAGEASA
+383 RDLANEASA

-405 GQPTRQ
+405 GQPARQ

-442 ERAMDIAGGAQDLS
+442 ERAMDIASGAEDLS
-456 FQEQRLFSPGERV
+456 FQEQRLFSPSERV

-479 QRQSGRMM
+479 QRQTGRMM

-494 GSERALGLAEQYAQ
+494 GSERALGLAEQYAE

-529 MEDTPDVSAVL
+529 MEDTPNPSAVL

-548 RGMGT
+548 RGMGS
-553 ISLESLREASGVV
+553 ISPESLREASGVV

-575 MTAGAIES
+575 MTANAIES
-583 LLGRSGSDIEY
+583 LLGRSGSDIDY
-594 KPFTEV
+594 KPFTDV

-611 ARQTMAA
+611 ARQTMTA
-618 AQKPSTTKQMNQ
+618 AQKPSTTNQMNQ
-630 LFATHSLSPAT
+630 LFATHSEGEGGSMLP
-641 GTLTSL
+641 
-647 DPKTL
+647 
-652 AATSSAEN
+652 TSS
-660 VPQPKSIRGTASWE
+660 Q
-674 ETSPGGEIRATTPEF
+674 F

-698 KAMITKALRRNYGHI
+698 KPITTKALRRNYGNI
-713 ADNIL
+713 ADDVF

-748 FKTAANQVLYGAGE
+748 FRNAANQVLYGAGE

-779 KGAGLDLETEDPYA
+779 KSAGLDLATEDPYA

-829 GRQVPRDIAMRKP
+829 GRQVPQNIAMRKP

>member
-38 RNFGKQGALGEQQEE
+38 RNFGKQGVLGEQQEE
-53 KQPSLAQ
+53 QRPSLAQ

-69 GGVAAGIAAAR
+69 GGVAAGVAAAR

-86 AVQTGFANAKEAT
+86 AVQTGFSNAKEAT

-119 DADTVGASYD
+119 DADTVGANYD

-147 ISGVEPKG
+147 ISGIEPKG

-160 DYTQSESLATRQ
+160 DYTQAESLANRQ
-172 TSGPVSAGEF
+172 TSGPVFAGEF

-242 YPVPTPEGE
+242 YPVPTPQGE

-264 LMSKMEQGPEFAGLV
+264 LTGKMEQGPEFAGLV

-292 NTALASSNTPDNL
+292 NTALASSITPDNT

-318 GQHNIAMEVDNQL
+318 GQHNIAIEADNQ
-331 DRADQL
+331 
-337 INEYRQD
+337 
-344 IVDREINRE
+344 
-353 AKVKSEIA
+353 
-361 AMKEGAAMRIVDEL
+361 
-375 RGEAKQEQ
+375 
-383 LAANENRDLAGEASA
+383 RDLANEASA

-405 GQPTRQ
+405 GQPARQ

-442 ERAMDIAGGAQDLS
+442 ERAMDIASGAEDLS
-456 FQEQRLFSPGERV
+456 FQEQRLFSPSERV

-479 QRQSGRMM
+479 QRQTGRMM

-494 GSERALGLAEQYAQ
+494 GSERALGLAEQYAE

-529 MEDTPDVSAVL
+529 MEDTPNPSAVL

-548 RGMGT
+548 RGMGS
-553 ISLESLREASGVV
+553 ISPESLREASGVV

-575 MTAGAIES
+575 MTASAIES
-583 LLGRSGSDIEY
+583 LLGRSGSDIDY
-594 KPFTEV
+594 KPFTDV

-611 ARQTMAA
+611 ARQTMTA
-618 AQKPSTTKQMNQ
+618 AQKPSTTNQMNQ
-630 LFATHSLSPAT
+630 LFATHSEGEGGSMLP
-641 GTLTSL
+641 
-647 DPKTL
+647 
-652 AATSSAEN
+652 TSS
-660 VPQPKSIRGTASWE
+660 Q
-674 ETSPGGEIRATTPEF
+674 F

-698 KAMITKALRRNYGHI
+698 KPITTKALRRNYGNI
-713 ADNIL
+713 ADDVF

-748 FKTAANQVLYGAGE
+748 FRNAANQVLYGAGE

-779 KGAGLDLETEDPYA
+779 KSAGLDLATEDPYA

-829 GRQVPRDIAMRKP
+829 GRQVPQNIAMRKP

>member
-38 RNFGKQGALGEQQEE
+38 RNFGKQGVLGEQQEE
-53 KQPSLAQ
+53 QRPSLAQ

-69 GGVAAGIAAAR
+69 GGVAAGVAAAR

-86 AVQTGFANAKEAT
+86 AVQTGFSNAKEAT

-119 DADTVGASYD
+119 DADTVGANYD

-147 ISGVEPKG
+147 ISGIEPKG

-160 DYTQSESLATRQ
+160 DYTQAESLANRQ
-172 TSGPVSAGEF
+172 TSGPVFAGEF

-242 YPVPTPEGE
+242 YPVPTPQGE

-264 LMSKMEQGPEFAGLV
+264 LTGKMEQGPKFAGLV

-292 NTALASSNTPDNL
+292 NTALASSITPDNT

-318 GQHNIAMEVDNQL
+318 GQHNIAIEADNQ
-331 DRADQL
+331 
-337 INEYRQD
+337 
-344 IVDREINRE
+344 
-353 AKVKSEIA
+353 
-361 AMKEGAAMRIVDEL
+361 
-375 RGEAKQEQ
+375 
-383 LAANENRDLAGEASA
+383 RDLANEASA

-405 GQPTRQ
+405 GQPARQ

-442 ERAMDIAGGAQDLS
+442 ERAMDIASGAEDLS
-456 FQEQRLFSPGERV
+456 FQEQRLFSPSERV

-479 QRQSGRMM
+479 QRQTGRMM

-494 GSERALGLAEQYAQ
+494 GSERALGLAEQYAE

-529 MEDTPDVSAVL
+529 MEDTPNPSAVL

-548 RGMGT
+548 RGMGS
-553 ISLESLREASGVV
+553 ISPESLREASGVV

-575 MTAGAIES
+575 MTASAIES
-583 LLGRSGSDIEY
+583 LLGRSGSDIDY
-594 KPFTEV
+594 KPFTDV

-611 ARQTMAA
+611 ARQTMTA
-618 AQKPSTTKQMNQ
+618 AQKPSTTNQMNQ
-630 LFATHSLSPAT
+630 LFATHSEGEGGSMLP
-641 GTLTSL
+641 
-647 DPKTL
+647 
-652 AATSSAEN
+652 TSS
-660 VPQPKSIRGTASWE
+660 Q
-674 ETSPGGEIRATTPEF
+674 F

-698 KAMITKALRRNYGHI
+698 KPITTKALRRNYGNI
-713 ADNIL
+713 ADDVF

-748 FKTAANQVLYGAGE
+748 FRNAANQVLYGAGE

-779 KGAGLDLETEDPYA
+779 KSAGLDLATEDPYA

-829 GRQVPRDIAMRKP
+829 GRQVPQNIAMRKP